1 MPVDAREQDKTPTK
15 ERVTLKVIL
24 RGECKANEGDTGGSA
39 GVAAHTAEGN
49 CPPGHLV

>member
-24 RGECKANEGDTGGSA
+24 RGECKPMRETPAVQREWLHILQRGT
-39 GVAAHTAEGN
+39 V
-49 CPPGHLV
+49 HLAT